1 MSLRADTT
9 QLISGALVASKY
21 PGHGIF
27 GSAIITNGSMGYGSL
42 ISQAYPTFSSSS
54 EYRLLIVSKPST
66 ATINEDGSGFDAP
79 PGGVAVLRMYE
90 DGIELP

>member
-21 PGHGIF
+21 AGHGVL
-27 GSAIITNGSMGYGSL
+27 GSAIVTSGSQGFGSL
-42 ISQAYPTFSSSS
+42 ISASLPTYSSDK
-54 EYRLLIVSKPST
+54 EYRLLIVSAPST
-66 ATINEDGSGFDAP
+66 ATINEDGSGFDTP

-90 DGIELP
+90 DGVLL

>member
-9 QLISGALVASKY
+9 QLISGALVASLY
-21 PGHGIF
+21 AGHGLL

-42 ISQAYPTFSSSS
+42 ISQAYPTFSSSK

>member
-1 MSLRADTT
+1 MSIRLDDT
-9 QLISGALVASKY
+9 QLITGSIVLSDY
-21 PGHGIF
+21 PGHGIL
-27 GSAIITNGSMGYGSL
+27 GSAVITNGSMGYGSL
-42 ISQAYPTFSSSS
+42 ISQAYPTFSSSK

>member
-21 PGHGIF
+21 PGHGIL

-42 ISQAYPTFSSSS
+42 ISQAYPTFSSSK
-54 EYRLLIVSKPST
+54 EYRLLIVSKPTT